1 MVLVVCLHLLRVFYS
16 GAYKPP
22 RQFNWVVG
30 VGLLVLTLLM
40 SFTGYLLPWDQLS
53 YWAITVG
60 TNIAGYVP
68 IFGNT
73 ARNVLLG
80 GPEVGQRD
88 AAALLRAAHLLR
100 ACADLHHPRHPHL
113 ARAQG
118 RVRGLGSRAT
128 TPSGSEEERGG
139 RRCRP
144 EPEPR
149 YRLLG
154 VVEREIEQRDEQEPD
169 DTVSTWPH
177 FLIRHVVV
185 GAGTILLVFAL
196 AILFNAP
203 LQEIANPSPTP
214 AEAKAPWY
222 FAGLQ
227 ELLSHLQPMVA
238 GILIPGAALLF
249 LLALPYLDR
258 SKGWRIRDRKMVVIV
273 FTALALSALVL
284 TVIGAFFR
292 GPGWTWVWPW
302 QHLYLEL

>member
-1 MVLVVCLHLLRVFYS
+1 
-16 GAYKPP
+16 
-22 RQFNWVVG
+22 
-30 VGLLVLTLLM
+30 M
-40 SFTGYLLPWDQLS
+40 SK
-53 YWAITVG
+53 
-60 TNIAGYVP
+60 
-68 IFGNT
+68 
-73 ARNVLLG
+73 
-80 GPEVGQRD
+80 
-88 AAALLRAAHLLR
+88 
-100 ACADLHHPRHPHL
+100 
-113 ARAQG
+113 
-118 RVRGLGSRAT
+118 
-128 TPSGSEEERGG
+128 
-139 RRCRP
+139 P

-154 VVEREIEQRDEQEPD
+154 IVEREIEQRDEQEPD
-169 DTVSTWPH
+169 DGVFTWPH

-185 GAGTILLVFAL
+185 AGGTILVVFVL

-203 LQEIANPSPTP
+203 LKDIANPSVTP

-273 FTALALSALVL
+273 FTVLAVAAVVL